1 MAGKAFVIT
10 SGKGGVGKTTLTANL
25 GAALALKGKK
35 VCVIDTDI
43 GLRNL
48 DIVMG
53 LENRIVFDIVDV
65 VEGKCRAKQALIK
78 HKKAEGLFL
87 LPASQTRTKE
97 SVHPDQ
103 IKSMINKL
111 KNEEHFDY
119 ILVDSPAGIERGFE
133 NAIAGVDDALIV
145 TTPEV
150 SAIRDADRVIGLLQ
164 AAEIYNP
171 KLIINRLSLDMVKRG
186 DMMDQNDIIDV
197 LAISIIG
204 IVPEDENVVI
214 STNGGELLVFNSSG
228 SKAAAAFRK
237 IARRIEG
244 EEVPISPWDDDS
256 GILARLKRI
265 FRFATSK
272 NEKKNGK
279 EDIENQKE
287 EENV

>member
-1 MAGKAFVIT
+1 MT

-214 STNGGELLVFNSSG
+214 SSNGGELLVFNSTG

-279 EDIENQKE
+279 EDEENQKE

>member
-214 STNGGELLVFNSSG
+214 SSNGGELLVFNSTG

-279 EDIENQKE
+279 EDEENQKE

>member
-25 GAALALKGKK
+25 GAALALKGRK

-279 EDIENQKE
+279 EDEENQKE